1 MLGLI
6 ELGICLIELGLGLI
20 ELGLIELGFAR
31 FVWQKIGFSSRS
43 ANPIWSEKN
52 HEDDRFPFLKI
63 PSSSVFVL
71 ALKFTQISQNSA
83 KSCVVLLQKDQLFVL
98 KNHDFCKNKLKYPS
112 ISYKKACEKAE
123 RQNSLKSRNL

>member
-1 MLGLI
+1 MDGAL
-6 ELGICLIELGLGLI
+6 
-20 ELGLIELGFAR
+20 AR
-31 FVWQKIGFSSRS
+31 FAWQKISFSSRS

-52 HEDDRFPFLKI
+52 HEDDHFPFFKI

-71 ALKFTQISQNSA
+71 ALKFPKISQNSA

-112 ISYKKACEKAE
+112 ISYEKACEKAE